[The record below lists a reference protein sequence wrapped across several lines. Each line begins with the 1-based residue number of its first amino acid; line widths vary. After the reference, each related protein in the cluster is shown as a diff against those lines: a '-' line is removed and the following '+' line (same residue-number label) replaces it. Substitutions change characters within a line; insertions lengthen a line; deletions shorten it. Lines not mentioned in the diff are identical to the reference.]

1 MHVNQEPDCDDEA
14 DLKPPAT
21 AKNLPLTSSKWKK
34 DYNLCD
40 FWSHPLAITS
50 HPETAVKLSTQ
61 ELQAQQ
67 ILISHN
73 THTVIHTHRPTDFN
87 FLLGYEKIC
96 VNNAWWDR
104 GRNHESRSKQPCGRA
119 DWQFDRICANGE
131 LDGERWEEEED
142 MEVWTAATVCS
153 SDTSRLP
160 TSSKQAFS
168 LPQAFQ
174 RDLCMCQVFACC
186 TQSVGVRLWC
196 VRLERTAFLIRVHFP
211 PKSN

>member
-1 MHVNQEPDCDDEA
+1 MKKRLQ
-14 DLKPPAT
+14 
-21 AKNLPLTSSKWKK
+21 PLWLLIPSS
-34 DYNLCD
+34 
-40 FWSHPLAITS
+40 
-50 HPETAVKLSTQ
+50 
-61 ELQAQQ
+61 
-67 ILISHN
+67 SHN
-73 THTVIHTHRPTDFN
+73 QPPRDCCQIVHPRTAGSTDTYQPQHTYSHTHTQTHTDFN

-104 GRNHESRSKQPCGRA
+104 GRNHESRSKQPCGRP

-131 LDGERWEEEED
+131 LDGERREEEED